1 MSNNAFDLYKL
12 YQTTFGGNGYFLKE
26 NEQKKGSDAFLN
38 FFQVP
43 QSDRNK
49 YSIDY
54 TTKQIA
60 LNKKSTLGKDIW
72 CPITFWLNTKEA
84 IEIEAC
90 TIGVNLSKQI
100 IKTAVSERKGTVKEQ
115 FNIDD
120 YRFNIK
126 GFLIGKNRFFPEDQ
140 IAALKTIF
148 ETNEPVYLK
157 GGYPELFLE
166 SNAQVVITS
175 LDFPEVEGKSPF
187 IRPFSLMCESDYIED
202 LILDR

>member
-1 MSNNAFDLYKL
+1 MANNAFDLYKL
-12 YQTTFGGNGYFLKE
+12 YQTTFGGNAYFIENNKE
-26 NEQKKGSDAFLN
+26 KKGSDAFLN
-38 FFQVP
+38 LFQIAE
-43 QSDRNK
+43 SDRNK
-49 YSIDY
+49 YSLDY

-72 CPITFWLNTKEA
+72 FPITFWLNTKEA

-90 TIGVNLSKQI
+90 TIGVNLTKTI
-100 IKTAVSERKGTVKEQ
+100 VKTAVSERKGTVKEQ

-140 IAALKTIF
+140 ITALKNLF
-148 ETNEPVYLK
+148 ETQEPVYLK

-166 SNAQVVITS
+166 ENAQVVITS

-187 IRPFSLMCESDYIED
+187 IRPFSLMCESDYIQD
-202 LILDR
+202 LILDT

>member
-1 MSNNAFDLYKL
+1 MANNFNLFSLYKS
-12 YQTTFGGNGYFLKE
+12 TFGNAPYFVKDTNSNSE
-26 NEQKKGSDAFLN
+26 VITYDIPRA
-38 FFQVP
+38 
-43 QSDRNK
+43 DRQRTT
-49 YSIDY
+49 IDY

-60 LNKKSTLGKDIW
+60 LNKKSMLGKDIW
-72 CPITFWLNTKEA
+72 FPVTFWLNDAEN

-90 TIGVNLSKQI
+90 TIGVQLSKTI
-100 IKTAVSERKGTVKEQ
+100 VKTAVSERKGTVKEQ

-120 YRFNIK
+120 YRFTIK
-126 GFLIGKNRFFPEDQ
+126 GFLIGKNRLFPEDQ
-140 IAALKTIF
+140 INMLKNIF
-148 ETNEPVYLK
+148 ETNDPVYLK

-166 SNAQVVITS
+166 ENAQVVLTS